1 MMSALLGF
9 KNRMDP
15 LTCVLHHLS
24 TMDSSDSPL
33 SATPTNLLVVTM
45 VGLSFSHYF
54 SSRGMRPAL
63 GFDDWPLA
71 HGLESQPNELPR
83 LTLSVKPL

>member
-1 MMSALLGF
+1 MSALGF

-24 TMDSSDSPL
+24 KMDSSDSLL
-33 SATPTNLLVVTM
+33 SGTPTNLLVVTM
-45 VGLSFSHYF
+45 VGLSVFHYF

-63 GFDDWPLA
+63 GFDDWLLA
-71 HGLESQPNELPR
+71 HSLESQPNELPR